1 MTLAAL
7 PALVTPDM
15 TERNR
20 AFAIGEPAEWRESV
34 CSALSAVSLGVEPFA
49 SGKQALDRLD
59 ETVPLI
65 VVAAQT
71 ADVSGV
77 ALCRRVRELP
87 GGDGVTIIV
96 LSSLC
101 DEMDRVLA
109 FENGADDFVAEP
121 FSARELAA
129 RVRAILRRRQQR
141 AHPQPAGE
149 IEAGALRLDLIAGV
163 AEVSG
168 HRVRLTLREFEV
180 LKHLA
185 LNGGRVV
192 KRGDLLRALDGE
204 PNVSERLVDTHVK
217 SIRSKLGDARD
228 MIETVRGVGYRFDA
242 RGHETNGAPLHSA

>member
-1 MTLAAL
+1 MA
-7 PALVTPDM
+7 D
-15 TERNR
+15 RNR

-34 CSALSAVSLGVEPFA
+34 CSALAAVSLSVEPFA
-49 SGKQALDRLD
+49 SGKQALERLD
-59 ETVPLI
+59 ETVQLI

-71 ADVSGV
+71 SDVSGV
-77 ALCRRVRELP
+77 ALCRRLRELP
-87 GGDGVTIIV
+87 GGDSVTIILV
-96 LSSLC
+96 SSLC
-101 DEMDRVLA
+101 DEMDRILA
-109 FENGADDFVAEP
+109 FENGADDFVAAP
-121 FSARELAA
+121 FAAREFSA

-168 HRVRLTLREFEV
+168 NRVRLTLREFEV

-185 LNGGRVV
+185 LSGGRVV
-192 KRGDLLRALDGE
+192 KRGELLRALDGE

-217 SIRSKLGDARD
+217 SIRSKLGAARE

-242 RGHETNGAPLHSA
+242 KASEANGAQLRSA